1 VPGGVAI
8 AAGFARGLGLF
19 ALWMAGIAAAAQP
32 PVEFSDPGP
41 PTGLA
46 DSVALRATVFGT
58 APEDLAALPQT
69 VPLRQIN
76 IALPWARPVPQVF
89 WFDRKLR
96 AWFSAQDHP
105 APLAVVISGTG
116 SDGNTANIA
125 ILRAALYG
133 AGYHVLTLPSP
144 TFPGFIVAA
153 SSTGVAGDLRQDSQ
167 DLYAAMQ
174 QIIAHLPH
182 RIRITDIDV
191 LGYSLGA
198 ANAAVIKSLD
208 ATEGKLNIHRTVMIN
223 PPVSLFASID
233 RLDKLFDASIGPGD
247 AGIDKLYRTLYA
259 GLANYYRASE
269 KVQIGTDVLAAA
281 GSVLKTDADFSAA
294 IALTFRIALINVFFA
309 GDIYARTGVVVDPK
323 HPPRVGDSLEEIA
336 HRLRD
341 KPFSEYFWKVFAPYY
356 LPRRPG
362 ATPESLLADSRLDII
377 ADSLR
382 NNPDYY
388 AQTNSDDVIL
398 DKPELAWL
406 RATLGERIAVY
417 DHGGHL
423 GNLGERR
430 QIADM
435 LDMLA
440 GRWKGLG
447 SATPPESSARA
458 TPAPE
463 SSAALEGSAPQMS
476 APGREAVPGAAPAP
490 GVPEAAAAPAVP
502 GAAAPPGTA
511 VPGANKQEDIVPLVP
526 LTTADAPSMYTY
538 DPWERLN
545 RFTYRFN
552 ARFDETIFLPVANGY
567 RRVPSPIRSGIHNFF
582 SNLTE
587 VDSVVNYGLQVRLR
601 GGARSLGRFVIN
613 STIGIGGLF
622 DVATRLKLQNA
633 PTGFSATLSTWG
645 VHPGPYLVMP
655 ILGPST
661 LRDGVGYL
669 GDYGIYY
676 GVNVADLYRGYQ
688 SYALGTGNA
697 VDTRANTDFRYY
709 ATGSPFEY
717 EVIRFLYV
725 RKRLIEDEALHGR
738 GKPRQRDG
746 RAPAGQ

>member
-1 VPGGVAI
+1 VPGGIDIVA
-8 AAGFARGLGLF
+8 GLAHGLSLL
-19 ALWMAGIAAAAQP
+19 ALCMSGLAAAAQP
-32 PVEFSDPGP
+32 AVEFSDPGP

-46 DSVALRATVFGT
+46 DSAALRATVFGT
-58 APEDLAALPQT
+58 PPGDLAPMPQS
-69 VPLRQIN
+69 VPLQEIN
-76 IALPWARPVPQVF
+76 IALPWARPVPEVF

-96 AWFSAQDHP
+96 AWFSAQDRP

-116 SDGNTANIA
+116 GDGNTAKLS

-153 SSTGVAGDLRQDSQ
+153 SSTGVAGDLRQDSR

-174 QIIAHLPH
+174 QVIAHLPH
-182 RIRITDIDV
+182 RVRITDIDL
-191 LGYSLGA
+191 LGYSLGGA
-198 ANAAVIKSLD
+198 HAAVIKAID
-208 ATEGKLNIHRTVMIN
+208 ATEGRLNIHRVVMIN

-233 RLDKLFDASIGPGD
+233 RLDKLFAASIGPGD
-247 AGIDKLYRTLYA
+247 AGIEKLYRRLYA

-269 KVQIGTDVLAAA
+269 KVQIGTEVLAAA
-281 GSVLKTDADFSAA
+281 GSVLNTDADFSAA
-294 IALTFRIALINVFFA
+294 IALSFRIALINVFFA

-323 HPPRVGDSLEEIA
+323 HPPRVGDSLEKIA
-336 HRLRD
+336 RTLRD

-356 LPRRPG
+356 LARRPD

-377 ADSLR
+377 GDSLR

-398 DKPELAWL
+398 DGPELAWL
-406 RATLGERIAVY
+406 QSTLGERIAVY

-423 GNLGERR
+423 GNLGEPR
-430 QIADM
+430 QITDM

-440 GRWKGLG
+440 GRWKGPG
-447 SATPPESSARA
+447 SASLPETP
-458 TPAPE
+458 TPA
-463 SSAALEGSAPQMS
+463 
-476 APGREAVPGAAPAP
+476 APGS
-490 GVPEAAAAPAVP
+490 AAAPATSVS
-502 GAAAPPGTA
+502 GASKP
-511 VPGANKQEDIVPLVP
+511 EDIEPLVP

-552 ARFDETIFLPVANGY
+552 ARFDEAIFLPVANGY
-567 RRVPSPIRSGIHNFF
+567 RRVPSPVRSGIHNFF
-582 SNLTE
+582 SNLSE
-587 VDSVVNYGLQVRLR
+587 VDSVVNYGLQARLP

-613 STIGIGGLF
+613 STIGIAGLF
-622 DVATRLKLQNA
+622 DVASRLKLQNA

-645 VHPGPYLVMP
+645 VHAGPYLVMP

-661 LRDGVGYL
+661 LRDGVGYV

-676 GVNVADLYRGYQ
+676 GVNAAELYRGYQ
-688 SYALGTGNA
+688 SYALSTVNA

-709 ATGSPFEY
+709 STGSPFEY

-725 RKRLIEDEALHGR
+725 RKRLIEDEALHGK

-746 RAPAGQ
+746 HAPAGQ